1 MSFVIDAERAA
12 TALWYHSG
20 MKIYT
25 RTGDN
30 GTTGLFGGPR
40 VSKDHARIEASG
52 TVDELNA
59 LLGCIRG
66 ELERARSSPGRT
78 DDAAGSL
85 RQFDVCFALIQH
97 ELFSLGAEL
106 ASPRPDEFHLR
117 VISTDHIE
125 RLECW
130 IDDSEGRLP
139 PLKEFILPGGSP
151 LAAQIHV
158 ARAVCRRSER
168 RLITLADSDDLEIPL
183 SAELIV
189 YLNRLSDWLFVVA
202 RDVNRI
208 LGCADQ
214 PWIKPSSLQ

>member
-1 MSFVIDAERAA
+1 
-12 TALWYHSG
+12 

-40 VSKDHARIEASG
+40 VSKDHARIEAYG

-66 ELERARSSPGRT
+66 GLETACGERT
-78 DDAAGSL
+78 GLAKAAVLLRKFDD
-85 RQFDVCFALIQH
+85 CFVLIQH

-117 VISTDHIE
+117 VIGAQHIE
-125 RLECW
+125 RLEGW
-130 IDDSEGRLP
+130 IDDSENRLP
-139 PLKEFILPGGSP
+139 PLKQFILPGGSP

-168 RLITLADSDDLEIPL
+168 RLITLAESAGLETPI
-183 SAELIV
+183 STELII

-202 RDVNRI
+202 RDVNRV
-208 LGCADQ
+208 LDCGDQ
-214 PWIKPSSLQ
+214 PWIKPS